1 MAELRF
7 RFTAAIWFCPPN
19 QQFDSAM
26 PDHQDDTVIAGGCS

>member
-1 MAELRF
+1 MAELPF
-7 RFTAAIWFCPPN
+7 RSRQPFGSAHPN